1 MPSVEGILLLL
12 GLPIVAAMIYS
23 IYDSRRRKRL
33 GLGKRRA
40 SMGGAFGV
48 MDELF
53 HPNAHEARIVIEQ
66 KQEERV
72 PLPSPE
78 DKNHDRELVTKAR
91 DEASKPLS

>member
-1 MPSVEGILLLL
+1 MPSVEIILVLIA
-12 GLPIVAAMIYS
+12 LPIVAATIFS

-53 HPNAHEARIVIEQ
+53 HPNAHEARIIIEQ

-72 PLPSPE
+72 PMPSPE
-78 DKNHDRELVTKAR
+78 DKEHVHEPKR
-91 DEASKPLS
+91 P

>member
-1 MPSVEGILLLL
+1 MPSVEVILVLLA
-12 GLPIVAAMIYS
+12 LPIVAAAIFS

-40 SMGGAFGV
+40 SMGGGFGV

-53 HPNAHEARIVIEQ
+53 HPNAHEARIIIEQ

-72 PLPSPE
+72 PMPSPE
-78 DKNHDRELVTKAR
+78 DKEHEHEPKR
-91 DEASKPLS
+91 P